1 MVRVQHYDYAVNLGE
16 TYLTT
21 ETGNERLDKTKIG
34 FGNLVDT
41 VSCLMPI
48 SPTVPLNICVLISF
62 HII

>member
-34 FGNLVDT
+34 FGNLVDP
-41 VSCLMPI
+41 VY
-48 SPTVPLNICVLISF
+48 V
-62 HII
+62 